1 MSQDGAEYDAAAD
14 AWAGA
19 PALVYGRF
27 AAAMLEHPP
36 VPVSGADVLDVGA
49 GTAVAC
55 DAALALGARK
65 AVASDI
71 SIEMLGHR
79 DPSIPAVVADGA
91 RLPFAPATFDLVL
104 SGFSL
109 THLSDPAAAL
119 VEWRRVA
126 PAVLVSTFA
135 PGPSHPAKVAIDA
148 AAQRFG
154 YVPPPWYE
162 QLKSEL
168 EPLVEDPASLTAL
181 VRSAGY
187 QDVTLTQVTVD
198 SGLRSPSE
206 IVAWRWGMAQLAQFF
221 AGLPPDRRDEAR
233 RAAEDAVADLGPVLV
248 DIQVLGAAA

>member
-1 MSQDGAEYDAAAD
+1 MSQGGAEYDAAAD

-79 DPSIPAVVADGA
+79 APSIPAVVADGA
-91 RLPFAPATFDLVL
+91 LLPFATGSFDLVL

-119 VEWRRVA
+119 IEWRRVA

-198 SGLRSPSE
+198 SGLRTPSE

-221 AGLPPDRRDEAR
+221 AGLPPARRDEAR
-233 RAAEDAVADLGPVLV
+233 RAAEDSVADLLPVEI
-248 DIQVLGAAA
+248 DIQVLSAR

>member
-1 MSQDGAEYDAAAD
+1 MSQGGAEYDAAAD

-27 AAAMLEHPP
+27 ATEMLAHSP

-55 DAALALGARK
+55 EAALARGARH

-71 SIEMLGHR
+71 SIAMLGHR
-79 DPSIPAVVADGA
+79 AQTIPAVVADGA
-91 RLPFAPATFDLVL
+91 RLPFGTGAFDLVV

-109 THLSDPAAAL
+109 THLRDPAAAL

-126 PAVLVSTFA
+126 PAVLISTFA
-135 PGPSHPAKVAIDA
+135 PGPAHPAKVAIDEA
-148 AAQRFG
+148 AERFG

-168 EPLVEDPASLTAL
+168 EPLVEDPESLRSI
-181 VRSAGY
+181 VSSAGY
-187 QDVTLTQVTVD
+187 RDVTLTPVTVD
-198 SGLRSPSE
+198 SGLSTPSE

-221 AGLPPDRRDEAR
+221 DGLPPARRDEAR
-233 RAAEDAVADLGPVLV
+233 RAAEEAVADLGPVLV
-248 DIQVLGAAA
+248 DIQVLGAA